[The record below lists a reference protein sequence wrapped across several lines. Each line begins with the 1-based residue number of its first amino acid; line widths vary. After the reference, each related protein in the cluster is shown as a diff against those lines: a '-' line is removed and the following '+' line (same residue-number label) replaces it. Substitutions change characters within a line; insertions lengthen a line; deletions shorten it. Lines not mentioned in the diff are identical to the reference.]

1 VSGGEAVAVPEGEA
15 RMASRTSDRIVEE
28 QAALRRVAMLV
39 ARAASAEEVFTAVTA
54 EVGQLLEV
62 DITVL
67 VRYDPDDAITT
78 VGTWTSRG
86 AEAPTAVGTRLPV
99 GGRNVTTLVVR
110 TNRPARIDYADAS
123 GAGASGPIWTSA
135 TQVWGL
141 RSSVGAP
148 ISVEGRLWGVIVV
161 GSTSEAFL
169 PADAEARLAGFAE
182 LVATAVAN
190 TQARVELR
198 GFAEEQAALRRV
210 ATLVAGAAA
219 PEEVLAAVAGEVG
232 RLLEVDYTA
241 LMRSDPED
249 MITVVGTWTSTGVAA
264 PSPVG
269 SRFELG
275 GRNVSTLVLRTGR
288 PVRLDAYDDVSGTI
302 GATGAREWGFRSSVG
317 APISVEGRPWG
328 LILVAYTREEP
339 LPADTEARLAGF
351 TELVATAVAN
361 TQARVELRGFAEEQA
376 ALRRVATLVA
386 RAAPAEEVFAA
397 VTAEVGQLLEVDI
410 TALVRSDPDDAI
422 TIAGTWTS
430 TGGETATP
438 VGSRLAV
445 GGRNVTTLVVRTGRP
460 ARIDYA
466 ETGASGPIGIVATD
480 EWGLRSSVGAPISV
494 EGRLWGVIIVAST
507 SEAFLPADTET
518 RLAGFTE
525 LVGTALA
532 NTEAQAALTAS
543 RARIVAAAD
552 TARRRIERDLHDG
565 AQQRLVSLALQL
577 RSSTQTSPR
586 PGADALATQMDL
598 VADGMIGVL
607 DELREIARGIHPA
620 ILAEGGLRPA
630 LKTMAR
636 RSAVPVRLDLDVDR
650 RLPEPVELAAYY
662 VINEALT
669 NTAKH
674 AHATSMDVRVAAD
687 GGLLRIC
694 VRDDGRG
701 GADPT
706 HGTGLVGLIDRVEAL
721 GGLLTLRSPPGAG
734 TTLQVALPLTAP
746 TPPRHPVT
754 GRPENTGSDPAAE
767 PEPPVPAPR
776 S

>member
-169 PADAEARLAGFAE
+169 PADAAARLAGFAE

-361 TQARVELRGFAEEQA
+361 AQARVELRGFAEEQA

-586 PGADALATQMDL
+586 PGADALATQMDDRGARRAARDRPRNPPGHPRRGRL
-598 VADGMIGVL
+598 APGAEDDGPPLRRPRPPRPRRRPAVARTGRARRL
-607 DELREIARGIHPA
+607 LRHQRGPDQHRQACARDQHGRPGRRRRRAAADLRPRRRPRRRRPDPRYRPGRPHRPRRGPRRPAHAAQPARRGHHPA
-620 ILAEGGLRPA
+620 GGAAPHRPDAPEAPGHRPA
-630 LKTMAR
+630 GEHR
-636 RSAVPVRLDLDVDR
+636 
-650 RLPEPVELAAYY
+650 
-662 VINEALT
+662 
-669 NTAKH
+669 
-674 AHATSMDVRVAAD
+674 
-687 GGLLRIC
+687 
-694 VRDDGRG
+694 
-701 GADPT
+701 
-706 HGTGLVGLIDRVEAL
+706 
-721 GGLLTLRSPPGAG
+721 
-734 TTLQVALPLTAP
+734 Q
-746 TPPRHPVT
+746 
-754 GRPENTGSDPAAE
+754 
-767 PEPPVPAPR
+767 
-776 S
+776 

>member
-1 VSGGEAVAVPEGEA
+1 
-15 RMASRTSDRIVEE
+15 MASRTSDRIAEE

-99 GGRNVTTLVVR
+99 GGRNVATLVVR
-110 TNRPARIDYADAS
+110 TTRPARIDYADAS

-135 TQVWGL
+135 TRDWGL

-317 APISVEGRPWG
+317 APISVEG
-328 LILVAYTREEP
+328 
-339 LPADTEARLAGF
+339 
-351 TELVATAVAN
+351 
-361 TQARVELRGFAEEQA
+361 
-376 ALRRVATLVA
+376 
-386 RAAPAEEVFAA
+386 AA
-397 VTAEVGQLLEVDI
+397 VG
-410 TALVRSDPDDAI
+410 PH
-422 TIAGTWTS
+422 
-430 TGGETATP
+430 
-438 VGSRLAV
+438 SR
-445 GGRNVTTLVVRTGRP
+445 
-460 ARIDYA
+460 
-466 ETGASGPIGIVATD
+466 
-480 EWGLRSSVGAPISV
+480 
-494 EGRLWGVIIVAST
+494 GV
-507 SEAFLPADTET
+507 
-518 RLAGFTE
+518 
-525 LVGTALA
+525 
-532 NTEAQAALTAS
+532 
-543 RARIVAAAD
+543 
-552 TARRRIERDLHDG
+552 
-565 AQQRLVSLALQL
+565 
-577 RSSTQTSPR
+577 
-586 PGADALATQMDL
+586 
-598 VADGMIGVL
+598 
-607 DELREIARGIHPA
+607 
-620 ILAEGGLRPA
+620 
-630 LKTMAR
+630 
-636 RSAVPVRLDLDVDR
+636 
-650 RLPEPVELAAYY
+650 
-662 VINEALT
+662 
-669 NTAKH
+669 H
-674 AHATSMDVRVAAD
+674 A
-687 GGLLRIC
+687 
-694 VRDDGRG
+694 
-701 GADPT
+701 
-706 HGTGLVGLIDRVEAL
+706 
-721 GGLLTLRSPPGAG
+721 
-734 TTLQVALPLTAP
+734 
-746 TPPRHPVT
+746 
-754 GRPENTGSDPAAE
+754 
-767 PEPPVPAPR
+767 
-776 S
+776 